1 MKTFS
6 YYINYLLGILALA
19 FLLPLLYQYIF
30 IKPIEKTH
38 IFHSILLDK
47 FVYTETVPYPKQAQK
62 TEDHHDSIVYKDED
76 GNFYT
81 RLEFEDALPFIY
93 YRNAEVRGKLPLVF
107 NGISYTRKDIEK
119 QRRVIELLSRN
130 LHDKNNNDEGIYP
143 LFEAKI
149 NQVALTFPDYRLRFN
164 EYGAEFVSADT
175 NEIMEE
181 KSQLFTKALRDSGMH
196 FPVLLTAGNYT
207 TFKPFEFG
215 MLLVDANNNAFH
227 LKQFDGK
234 PQIERL
240 DFPKNKKLRHIVIS
254 ENRDSSYLGLA
265 VDWDNSVYLLTN
277 NPIAFIPLETPSYN
291 ADVMDL
297 KIVFDPIEITA
308 VYSDE
313 SFVFANTY
321 SYDYE
326 MKKSYEREMSR
337 SLQTLPKQI
346 YQAVFPFVIKLEHEH
361 AKFAYPEFLFH
372 CTDSH
377 GKFNFM
383 FLLVNFLFGVLYYA
397 VTVKQKQKFEVD
409 KFCLILLFGI
419 FAFIPGLFLK
429 RLS

>member
-6 YYINYLLGILALA
+6 YYINYFFGILALA

-38 IFHSILLDK
+38 IFHSILLNK
-47 FVYTETVPYPKQAQK
+47 FVYAETVPYPEQAQK

-130 LHDKNNNDEGIYP
+130 LHDKNNDEGIYP

-149 NQVALTFPDYRLRFN
+149 NQAALIFPDCRLRFN
-164 EYGAEFVSADT
+164 ECGAEFVSADT

-181 KSQLFTKALRDSGMH
+181 KSQLFTKALQDGGVR

-215 MLLVDANNNAFH
+215 MLLADSNNNVFH
-227 LKQFDGK
+227 LKQVDGK
-234 PQIERL
+234 PQVERL
-240 DFPKNKKLRHIVIS
+240 DFPNDKKLRHVVIS
-254 ENRDSSYLGLA
+254 ENRNSPFLGAA
-265 VDWDNSVYLLTN
+265 VDWDNGVYLMTN
-277 NPIAFIPLETPSYN
+277 NPIAFIPLETPSYT

-297 KIVFDPIEITA
+297 KIVFDPAEITA

-313 SFVFANTY
+313 RFVFANTY
-321 SYDYE
+321 SYDYK
-326 MKKSYEREMSR
+326 MKKSYGREMSR

-346 YQAVFPFVIKLEHEH
+346 YRAVFPLVIKFEHEH
-361 AKFAYPEFLFH
+361 AKFAYPEFRFH

-377 GKFNFM
+377 GKFNFT
-383 FLLVNFLFGVLYYA
+383 FLLVNILFAALYYA
-397 VTVKQKQKFEVD
+397 VTAKQKQKIEAD
-409 KFCLILLFGI
+409 TFCLILVFGI
-419 FAFIPGLFLK
+419 FAFIPALFLK

>member
-6 YYINYLLGILALA
+6 YYINYFFGMLALA
-19 FLLPLLYQYIF
+19 FLLPALFQYVF

-38 IFHSILLDK
+38 LFHSVLLDK
-47 FVYTETVPYPKQAQK
+47 FIYTETVPYPKQAQK
-62 TEDHHDSIVYKDED
+62 TEDHHDSIAYQDQD

-93 YRNAEVRGKLPLVF
+93 YRNAEVRGKLPLVV
-107 NGISYTRKDIEK
+107 NGISYTRSDIEK

-130 LHDKNNNDEGIYP
+130 LHDKNNDEGIYP

-164 EYGAEFVSADT
+164 ERGAEFISADT
-175 NEIMEE
+175 NNIMKE
-181 KSQLFTKALRDSGMH
+181 KSLLFTKALQESGVR

-215 MLLVDANNNAFH
+215 MLLVDVNNNVFH

-240 DFPKNKKLRHIVIS
+240 DFPKNKKLRHVVIS

-265 VDWDNSVYLLTN
+265 VDRDNGVYLLKN
-277 NPIAFIPLETPSYN
+277 NPIAFIPLETPFYN

-297 KIVFDPIEITA
+297 KILFDPIEITA

-313 SFVFANTY
+313 KTIFANTY
-321 SYDYE
+321 SYDYK

-337 SLQTLPKQI
+337 AWQTLPKEI
-346 YQAVFPFVIKLEHEH
+346 YAALFPFAVQLEHEH
-361 AKFAYPEFLFH
+361 TKFAYPELCLH
-372 CTDSH
+372 AVDSH
-377 GKFNFM
+377 GKFNWLL
-383 FLLVNFLFGVLYYA
+383 LLVNILFAAMYYG
-397 VTVKQKQKFEVD
+397 VTVKHKQKMETD
-409 KFCLILLFGI
+409 KLCLIFLFGI
-419 FAFIPGLFLK
+419 FALIPALFLN
-429 RLS
+429 RYH